1 MEPGPAA
8 RSRRSALVVLLP
20 GAPRVERKDSGSS
33 AAPPER
39 ARFAVRRPVPRLDR
53 RLVLRSVRLALPF
66 DQRLVRPRPLPLLA
80 PPPFRLPR
88 SLTGSSQQPESREIS
103 SLFSSPLE
111 AHSVQ

>member
-8 RSRRSALVVLLP
+8 RSRRSALALLP
-20 GAPRVERKDSGSS
+20 GASRVERKDSGSS
-33 AAPPER
+33 AARQER